1 MSLSQYAGLTQERGK
16 IGLATGGPKRRIDM
30 QNLNGKRVIITGGS
44 QGLGLAMVEA
54 LAACGAGV
62 VAISRDRANLAA
74 AERAGAAVIAGD
86 ATDALLMNKVVREE
100 TPDVLILN
108 AGTRLPI
115 KPIDQQNWDEFSTVW
130 NTDVKAGLVGIQ
142 AALHTP
148 MKPGSRVLV
157 MSSGAAMVLAVPFIK
172 PEDLSLSGGY
182 IGAKRMLWFM
192 AHSANV
198 VSRERNLGIH
208 FQVLAPMQLI
218 PGTTL
223 GHEVA
228 AVCAELEGIS
238 IEEHLMQRYG
248 SILRPAQIG
257 EQVAELLSDPRY
269 VGGVA
274 YGFRNGS
281 DILPLDVTYDPKSAS
296 IPRTQ

>member
-1 MSLSQYAGLTQERGK
+1 MN
-16 IGLATGGPKRRIDM
+16 M
-30 QNLNGKRVIITGGS
+30 QNLNGTRIVITGGS

-54 LAACGAGV
+54 L
-62 VAISRDRANLAA
+62 VASDANVTAIGRDRANLSA

-86 ATDALLMNKVVREE
+86 ATDATLMNKVVCEE
-100 TPDVLILN
+100 LPDVLILN

-115 KPIDQQNWDEFSTVW
+115 KPIDQLSWDEFSIVW

-142 AALHTP
+142 AALQTP

-172 PEDLSLSGGY
+172 PDDLSLSGGY

-192 AHSANV
+192 AHSANK
-198 VSRERNLGIH
+198 VSRDCDLGIH
-208 FQVLAPMQLI
+208 FQVLAPLQLI

-223 GHEVA
+223 GHQVA
-228 AVCAELEGIS
+228 AACAEIEGVS
-238 IEEHLMQRYG
+238 IEELVMQRYG

-257 EQVAELLSDPRY
+257 EQVAEILGNPRY
-269 VGGVA
+269 LHGVA
-274 YGFRNGS
+274 YGFRN
-281 DILPLDVTYDPKSAS
+281 DCDLQPLDV
-296 IPRTQ
+296 

>member
-1 MSLSQYAGLTQERGK
+1 MN
-16 IGLATGGPKRRIDM
+16 M
-30 QNLNGKRVIITGGS
+30 QNLNGKCVVITGGS
-44 QGLGLAMVEA
+44 QGLGFAMVEA
-54 LAACGAGV
+54 LTARGANV
-62 VAISRDRANLAA
+62 IAIGRDREKLAA
-74 AERAGAAVIAGD
+74 AEDVGAAVIAGD
-86 ATDALLMNKVVREE
+86 ATDATLMNKVVREE
-100 TPDVLILN
+100 VPDVLILN
-108 AGTRLPI
+108 AGARLPI

-148 MKPGSRVLV
+148 MKRGGRVLV

-182 IGAKRMLWFM
+182 VGAKRMLWFM

-198 VSRERNLGIH
+198 VSRERDLGIH

-223 GHEVA
+223 GHQVPGA
-228 AVCAELEGIS
+228 CAEIEGIS
-238 IEEHLMQRYG
+238 IDEHVMKRYG
-248 SILRPAQIG
+248 SVLRPAQVG

-269 VGGVA
+269 VRGVA
-274 YGFRNGS
+274 YGFRSKSG
-281 DILPLDVTYDPKSAS
+281 ILPLDV
-296 IPRTQ
+296 